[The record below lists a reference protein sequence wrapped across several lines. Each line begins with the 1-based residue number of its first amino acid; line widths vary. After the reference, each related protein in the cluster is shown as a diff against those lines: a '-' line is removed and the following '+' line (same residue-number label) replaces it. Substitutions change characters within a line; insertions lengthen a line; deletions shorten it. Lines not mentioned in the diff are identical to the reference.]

1 MWKTGFVY
9 VQQWVMAL
17 CGERR
22 SEISSNKGLLVTAQN
37 ALVNPAL
44 MRRLRVA
51 IDAPLA
57 ASFDYLAP
65 ADAASADVGYR
76 VVVPFGSGRRV
87 GLILAVLPLLD
98 DSDPSAPDP
107 AKLKPA
113 ETVLR
118 DLPPLP
124 QDWIDLCLFAAS
136 YYQAAPGE
144 ALLQAIPTG
153 LRKPDPTKRR
163 AIKANESASATAKTR
178 PELTCGQSAV
188 LSDLLPRLQGYSANL
203 LFGVTG
209 SGKTEVYL
217 RLIEAALAA
226 NQQVLLLV
234 PEINLTPLLEA
245 RVTARFPTVPVVSLH
260 SEVTEAA
267 RARYFAGALSGEA
280 RIVIGTRLA
289 VFTPMPEL
297 GLIIVDEEHDPAYK
311 QLEGMRYHA
320 RDLAVWRARQ
330 RGIPIVLGSATP
342 SPESWSNVQSG
353 RYQRLDLP
361 ERAHADAVLPA
372 VTLLDTRRLTLDE
385 GMSQALLD
393 ELAQGLAA
401 GEQSLLFINRRG
413 YAPVLTCTACGW
425 VSNCRRCAAHRV
437 VHRLDR
443 TLRCHHCG
451 DTSPIPRQCPD
462 CGNADLRPL
471 GRGTQRI
478 EEALQKHFPQARI
491 LRVDRDVATTRK
503 QWEALEEQIRS
514 RDVDILVGTQM
525 LAKGHDFP
533 ALTRVCVVGA
543 DAGLFAADWRAPER
557 LFAQLMQVAG
567 RAGRASHP
575 GRVIVQTE
583 HPEHPLYQCLLR
595 HDVPAFLELE
605 LTERQRAGFPPYAAQ
620 AIVRAEAKQLDTV
633 LTFLKGIRTLVP
645 AESHPEVF
653 IYDPVPMRMVKLAGR
668 ERAQLLI
675 ESPSRIALQNFLND
689 WLPRISAGRGMT
701 RGAAPGGVRWGVEV
715 DPLEC

>member
-1 MWKTGFVY
+1 M
-9 VQQWVMAL
+9 
-17 CGERR
+17 
-22 SEISSNKGLLVTAQN
+22 N
-37 ALVNPAL
+37 
-44 MRRLRVA
+44 RLRVA

-65 ADAASADVGYR
+65 LDTTLADVGYR
-76 VVVPFGSGRRV
+76 VVVPFGAGRRV
-87 GLILAVLPLLD
+87 GVILAVLPLQD
-98 DSDPSAPDP
+98 TSDPAAPDP
-107 AKLKPA
+107 AKLKSA
-113 ETVLR
+113 ETILR

-124 QDWIDLCLFAAS
+124 RDWMDLCLFAAS

-163 AIKANESASATAKTR
+163 AIKTVASASVEVAKLPT
-178 PELTCGQSAV
+178 LTSAQSAV
-188 LSDLLPRLQGYSANL
+188 LDDLLPRLQGYSANL

-217 RLIEAALAA
+217 RLIAAALTAKR
-226 NQQVLLLV
+226 QVLLLV

-245 RVTARFPTVPVVSLH
+245 RVAERFPAVPVVSLH

-267 RARYFAGALSGEA
+267 RARYFAAALSGEA

-289 VFTPMPEL
+289 VFTPMPDL

-330 RGIPIVLGSATP
+330 REIPIVLGSATP

-361 ERAHADAVLPA
+361 ERAHADAVLPSVA
-372 VTLLDTRRLTLDE
+372 LLDTRRLTLDE
-385 GMSQALLD
+385 GMSPALLN

-503 QWEALEEQIRS
+503 QWEALEEKIRS

-533 ALTRVCVVGA
+533 ALTRVAVVGA

-567 RAGRASHP
+567 RAGRAAHP

-583 HPEHPLYQCLLR
+583 HPEHPLYQCLLQ
-595 HDVPAFLELE
+595 HDVPAFLALE
-605 LTERQRAGFPPYAAQ
+605 LSERQRAGFPPYASQ
-620 AIVRAEAKQLDTV
+620 AIVRAEAKQLETV
-633 LTFLKGIRTLVP
+633 LEFLKRIKTLVP

-653 IYDPVPMRMVKLAGR
+653 MYDPVPMRMVKLAGR

>member
-1 MWKTGFVY
+1 MKL
-9 VQQWVMAL
+9 Q
-17 CGERR
+17 E
-22 SEISSNKGLLVTAQN
+22 SEK
-37 ALVNPAL
+37 NPGVGW
-44 MRRLRVA
+44 RLRVA

-65 ADAASADVGYR
+65 DDATPADVGYR
-76 VVVPFGSGRRV
+76 VVVPFGAGRRV
-87 GLILAVLPLLD
+87 GLILAVLPLQD
-98 DSDPSAPDP
+98 TSDLSAPDP

-124 QDWIDLCLFAAS
+124 KDWIDLCLFAAS
-136 YYQAAPGE
+136 YYQAASGE
-144 ALLQAIPTG
+144 ALLQAIPMG
-153 LRKPDPTKRR
+153 LRKPDPIKRR
-163 AIKANESASATAKTR
+163 AIKSASVGSADAVVR
-178 PELTCGQSAV
+178 PALTDGQSLV
-188 LSDLLPRLQGYSANL
+188 LSNLLPRLQGYSANL

-217 RLIEAALAA
+217 RLIEAILAA
-226 NQQVLLLV
+226 GKQVLMLV

-245 RVTARFPTVPVVSLH
+245 RVIDRFPTTPVVSLH

-267 RARYFAGALSGEA
+267 RARHFAAALSGEA

-289 VFTPMPEL
+289 VFTPMPDL

-320 RDLAVWRARQ
+320 RDIAVWRASQ
-330 RGIPIVLGSATP
+330 RKIPIVLGSATP

-361 ERAHADAVLPA
+361 ERAHADAVLPS

-385 GMSQALLD
+385 GLSPQLL
-393 ELAQGLAA
+393 EEIAQGLAA

-503 QWEALEEQIRS
+503 QWEALEAQIRS

-567 RAGRASHP
+567 RAGRAAHP

-583 HPEHPLYQCLLR
+583 HPEHSLYQCLIR
-595 HDVPAFLELE
+595 HDVPAFLEME
-605 LTERQRAGFPPYAAQ
+605 LKERQRAGFPPFASQ
-620 AIVRAEAKQLDTV
+620 AIVRAEAKRLDTV
-633 LTFLKGIRTLVP
+633 LEFLKRIRTL
-645 AESHPEVF
+645 AEKDQQTEVF
-653 IYDPVPMRMVKLAGR
+653 LYDPVPMRMVKLAGR

-675 ESPSRIALQNFLND
+675 ESPSRIALQSFLND
-689 WLPRISAGRGMT
+689 WLPKISAGRGMT
-701 RGAAPGGVRWGVEV
+701 RGAAPGGVRWSVEV

>member
-1 MWKTGFVY
+1 MSG
-9 VQQWVMAL
+9 QIPGACSGQ
-17 CGERR
+17 
-22 SEISSNKGLLVTAQN
+22 I
-37 ALVNPAL
+37 PAGAW
-44 MRRLRVA
+44 RIRVA

-65 ADAASADVGYR
+65 EDVTPADVGCR

-87 GLILAVLPLLD
+87 GLILAVLPRHGAGD
-98 DSDPSAPDP
+98 AEAP
-107 AKLKPA
+107 AVSQLKPA
-113 ETVLR
+113 ESVLR

-124 QDWIDLCLFAAS
+124 QDWVDLCRFAAS

-163 AIKANESASATAKTR
+163 ATQSKTTDVASPDKQPA
-178 PELTCGQSAV
+178 LTGGQSAV
-188 LSDLLPRLQGYSANL
+188 LADLLPRLQGYSANL
-203 LFGVTG
+203 LFGITG

-217 RLIEAALAA
+217 RLIEAVLDAGK
-226 NQQVLLLV
+226 QVLLLV

-245 RVTARFPTVPVVSLH
+245 RVKARFPAVPVVSLH

-267 RARYFAGALSGEA
+267 RARNFAAALGGDA
-280 RIVIGTRLA
+280 QIVIGTRLA
-289 VFTPMPEL
+289 VFTPMPSL

-311 QLEGMRYHA
+311 QLDGMRYHA

-330 RGIPIVLGSATP
+330 LHIPIVLGSATP

-361 ERAHADAVLPA
+361 ERAHAEAVLPTM
-372 VTLLDTRRLTLDE
+372 TLLDTRRLTLDE
-385 GMSQALLD
+385 GLSQVLLD

-514 RDVDILVGTQM
+514 REVDILVGTQM

-533 ALTRVCVVGA
+533 ALTRVGVVGA

-567 RAGRASHP
+567 RAGRAAHP

-583 HPEHPLYQCLLR
+583 HPEHPLYQCLMR
-595 HDVPAFLELE
+595 HDVPGFLVQELKA
-605 LTERQRAGFPPYAAQ
+605 RQQAGFPPYASQ
-620 AIVRAEAKQLDTV
+620 AIVRAEAKQLETV
-633 LTFLKGIRTLVP
+633 LDFLKRIKTLVP
-645 AESHPEVF
+645 AEAHPEVF

-675 ESPSRIALQNFLND
+675 ESPSRVALQSFLNE
-689 WLPRISAGRGMT
+689 WLPLISAGRGMT
-701 RGAAPGGVRWGVEV
+701 RGHAPGGVRWGVEV

>member
-1 MWKTGFVY
+1 MP
-9 VQQWVMAL
+9 
-17 CGERR
+17 R
-22 SEISSNKGLLVTAQN
+22 AQP
-37 ALVNPAL
+37 LENPVVSW
-44 MRRLRVA
+44 RLRVA

-57 ASFDYLAP
+57 ASFDYLATPEATP
-65 ADAASADVGYR
+65 ADIGYR
-76 VVVPFGSGRRV
+76 VIVPFGRGRRV
-87 GLILAVLPLLD
+87 GVILEVLPLAGD
-98 DSDPSAPDP
+98 DDP
-107 AKLKPA
+107 ATPPVSQLKVA
-113 ETVLR
+113 ESIQR
-118 DLPPLP
+118 DLPPFP
-124 QDWIDLCLFAAS
+124 EDWLSLCHFAAS

-144 ALLQAIPTG
+144 ALLQAIPSG
-153 LRKPDPTKRR
+153 LRKPDPVKRR
-163 AIKANESASATAKTR
+163 ATKARDTVEKPSPKV
-178 PELTCGQSAV
+178 PELTGCQATV
-188 LSDLLPRLQGYSANL
+188 LSSLLPQMQGYSANL

-217 RLIEAALAA
+217 RLIEEVLAKGK
-226 NQQVLLLV
+226 QILVLV
-234 PEINLTPLLEA
+234 PEINLTPLIEA
-245 RVTARFPTVPVVSLH
+245 RIAARFPGVAVVSLH

-267 RARYFAGALSGEA
+267 RARNFAAALRGEA

-289 VFTPMPEL
+289 IFTPLPEL

-320 RDLAVWRARQ
+320 RDLAVWRAHQ
-330 RGIPIVLGSATP
+330 LALPIVLGSATP
-342 SPESWSNVQSG
+342 SPESWSNVASG
-353 RYQRLDLP
+353 RYRRFDLAK
-361 ERAHADAVLPA
+361 RAHADAVLPKI
-372 VTLLDTRRLTLDE
+372 TLLDTRRLTLDE
-385 GMSQALLD
+385 GLSQPLL
-393 ELAQGLAA
+393 EMLAEGLAS

-451 DTSPIPRQCPD
+451 DTSPLPRQCPD

-491 LRVDRDVATTRK
+491 LRVDRDVASTRQ
-503 QWEALEEQIRS
+503 QWEALEAQICS

-533 ALTRVCVVGA
+533 ALTRVGVVGA
-543 DAGLFAADWRAPER
+543 DSGLFAADWRAPER

-567 RAGRASHP
+567 RAGRAERP
-575 GRVIVQTE
+575 GQVIVQTE
-583 HPEHPLYQCLLR
+583 HPDHPLYQCLLR
-595 HDVPAFLELE
+595 HDVPGFLTQELRA
-605 LTERQRAGFPPYAAQ
+605 RQQAGFPPFAAQ

-633 LTFLKGIRTLVP
+633 LDFLKKIRTLV
-645 AESHPEVF
+645 ATEAHPEVF
-653 IYDPVPMRMVKLAGR
+653 LYDPVPMRMVKMAGR

-701 RGAAPGGVRWGVEV
+701 RGAAPGGVRWAVEV

>member
-1 MWKTGFVY
+1 MSAD
-9 VQQWVMAL
+9 QSLMPS
-17 CGERR
+17 R
-22 SEISSNKGLLVTAQN
+22 TAW
-37 ALVNPAL
+37 
-44 MRRLRVA
+44 RLRVA
-51 IDAPLA
+51 IDAPIA
-57 ASFDYLAP
+57 ANFDYLAP
-65 ADAASADVGYR
+65 PDALPTDVGLR

-87 GLILAVLPLLD
+87 GLIMAVLSLEGTA
-98 DSDPSAPDP
+98 DPDAPCIEQ
-107 AKLKPA
+107 LKAA
-113 ETVLR
+113 EAILR

-124 QDWIDLCLFAAS
+124 TDWVNLCLFAAS

-153 LRKPDPTKRR
+153 LRKPDPAKRR
-163 AIKANESASATAKTR
+163 LPKASVAAGVARGVGPALTA
-178 PELTCGQSAV
+178 CQQSA
-188 LSDLLPRLQGYSANL
+188 LTELHSRLTGYSANL
-203 LFGVTG
+203 LFGITG

-217 RLIEAALAA
+217 RLIEAVLA
-226 NQQVLLLV
+226 QDRQVLLLV

-245 RVTARFPTVPVVSLH
+245 RVAQRFPDVPVVSLH

-267 RARYFAGALSGEA
+267 RARHFAAALRGEP

-289 VFTPMPEL
+289 VFTPMPAL

-320 RDLAVWRARQ
+320 RDLAVWRAHQ
-330 RGIPIVLGSATP
+330 RSVPIILGSATP
-342 SPESWSNVQSG
+342 SPESWANVQSG

-361 ERAHADAVLPA
+361 ERAHAEAVLPQ

-385 GMSQALLD
+385 GLSAQLLD

-425 VSNCRRCAAHRV
+425 VSNCRRC
-437 VHRLDR
+437 
-443 TLRCHHCG
+443 HHCG
-451 DTSPIPRQCPD
+451 DASPIPRQCPD

-478 EEALQKHFPQARI
+478 EEALQGHFPQARI

-503 QWEALEEQIRS
+503 QWEALEAQIRS
-514 RDVDILVGTQM
+514 QDVDILVGTQM

-533 ALTRVCVVGA
+533 TLTRVAVVGA

-567 RAGRASHP
+567 RAGRADRP

-595 HDVPAFLELE
+595 HDVPGFLTLELS
-605 LTERQRAGFPPYAAQ
+605 ERQRAGFPPYAAQ
-620 AIVRAEAKQLDTV
+620 AIVRAEAKQLETV
-633 LTFLKGIRTLVP
+633 LAFLQRIRSLIP
-645 AESHPEVF
+645 IDQHPEVF
-653 IYDPVPMRMVKLAGR
+653 IYDPVPMRMVRLAGR
-668 ERAQLLI
+668 ERAQLLV
-675 ESPSRIALQNFLND
+675 ESPSRLALQAFLND
-689 WLPRISAGRGMT
+689 WLPRISQGKGTT
-701 RGAAPGGVRWGVEV
+701 RGHAPGGVRWGVEV

>member
-1 MWKTGFVY
+1 M
-9 VQQWVMAL
+9 
-17 CGERR
+17 
-22 SEISSNKGLLVTAQN
+22 SAQN
-37 ALVNPAL
+37 TPENSRGLC
-44 MRRLRVA
+44 RLRVA
-51 IDAPLA
+51 VDAPLA
-57 ASFDYLAP
+57 VSFDYLAP
-65 ADAASADVGYR
+65 ADTMPADVGYR
-76 VVVPFGSGRRV
+76 VVIPFGSGRRV
-87 GLILAVLPLLD
+87 GLILAVLPLRD
-98 DSDPSAPDP
+98 DSDPSAPDS
-107 AKLKPA
+107 AQLKAA
-113 ETVLR
+113 ETILR

-124 QDWIDLCLFAAS
+124 QDWIELCLFAAS

-163 AIKANESASATAKTR
+163 ARKGGEIVNVDAARR
-178 PELTCGQSAV
+178 PELTACQSAV

-217 RLIEAALAA
+217 RLIDAVLAA
-226 NQQVLLLV
+226 GQQVMLLV

-245 RVTARFPTVPVVSLH
+245 RVAERFPAASVVSLH
-260 SEVTEAA
+260 SEITEAA
-267 RARYFAGALSGEA
+267 RARNFAAALNGEA

-289 VFTPMPEL
+289 VFTPMPAL

-330 RGIPIVLGSATP
+330 RYIPIVLGSATP

-361 ERAHADAVLPA
+361 ERAHADAMLP
-372 VTLLDTRRLTLDE
+372 TISLLDTRRLTLDE
-385 GMSQALLD
+385 GLSPQLLD

-413 YAPVLTCTACGW
+413 YAPVLSCTACGW

-514 RDVDILVGTQM
+514 RHVDILVGTQM

-533 ALTRVCVVGA
+533 ALTRVGVVGA

-567 RAGRASHP
+567 RAGRAAHP

-595 HDVPAFLELE
+595 HDVPAFLALE
-605 LTERQRAGFPPYAAQ
+605 LTERQRAGFPPYASQ
-620 AIVRAEAKQLDTV
+620 AIVRAEAKQLESV
-633 LTFLKGIRTLVP
+633 LTFLKHIRTLVV
-645 AESHPEVF
+645 AEAHPEVF
-653 IYDPVPMRMVKLAGR
+653 LYDPVPMRMVKLAGR

-675 ESPSRIALQNFLND
+675 ESPSRIALQSFLND
-689 WLPRISAGRGMT
+689 WLPKISAGRGMT
-701 RGAAPGGVRWGVEV
+701 RGHAPGGVRWGVEV

>member
-1 MWKTGFVY
+1 MEKPLENQAVLW
-9 VQQWVMAL
+9 
-17 CGERR
+17 
-22 SEISSNKGLLVTAQN
+22 
-37 ALVNPAL
+37 
-44 MRRLRVA
+44 RLRVA

-57 ASFDYLAP
+57 VNFDYLAP
-65 ADAASADVGYR
+65 ADSTPADVGLR

-87 GLILAVLPLLD
+87 GIILAVLPLSGD
-98 DSDPSAPDP
+98 GSAADAPSVDQ
-107 AKLKPA
+107 LKPA
-113 ETVLR
+113 ETILR

-124 QDWIDLCLFAAS
+124 ADWISLCLFAAS

-153 LRKPDPTKRR
+153 LRKPDPVKRR
-163 AIKANESASATAKTR
+163 VLKAVSKTAHAAQLQ
-178 PELTCGQSAV
+178 PVLTAGQAAV
-188 LSDLLPRLQGYSANL
+188 LDDLLPRLNGYSANL
-203 LFGVTG
+203 LFGITG

-217 RLIEAALAA
+217 RLIEAVLA
-226 NQQVLLLV
+226 QGKQILLLV

-245 RVTARFPTVPVVSLH
+245 RVAQRFPTVPVVSLH

-267 RARYFAGALSGEA
+267 RARHFAAALTGEA
-280 RIVIGTRLA
+280 QIIIGTRLA
-289 VFTPMPEL
+289 VFTPMPKL
-297 GLIIVDEEHDPAYK
+297 GLIIIDEEHDPAYK

-320 RDLAVWRARQ
+320 RDLAVWRAHQ
-330 RGIPIVLGSATP
+330 AGVPVVLGSATP
-342 SPESWSNVQSG
+342 SPESWANVQSG

-361 ERAHADAVLPA
+361 ERAHADAVLPDI
-372 VTLLDTRRLTLDE
+372 TLLDTRRLTLDE
-385 GMSQALLD
+385 GLSPQLLD
-393 ELAQGLAA
+393 ELAKGLAA
-401 GEQSLLFINRRG
+401 KEQSLLFINRRG
-413 YAPVLTCTACGW
+413 YAPVLTCAACGW

-437 VHRLDR
+437 VHSLDR

-478 EEALQKHFPQARI
+478 EEALRKHFPQARI

-503 QWEALEEQIRS
+503 QWEALEAQIRS
-514 RDVDILVGTQM
+514 QDVDILVGTQM

-567 RAGRASHP
+567 RAGRADLP

-595 HDVPAFLELE
+595 HDTPAFLDLE
-605 LTERQRAGFPPYAAQ
+605 LTARQQAGFPPYAAQ
-620 AIVRAEAKQLDTV
+620 AIVRAEAKQIDNV
-633 LTFLKGIRTLVP
+633 IDFLQKIRALVP
-645 AESHPEVF
+645 QEQHPEVF
-653 IYDPVPMRMVKLAGR
+653 IYDPVPMRMVRLAGR
-668 ERAQLLI
+668 ERAQLLL
-675 ESPSRIALQNFLND
+675 ESPSRIALQNFLNQ
-689 WLPRISAGRGMT
+689 WLPMISAGRGMT
-701 RGAAPGGVRWGVEV
+701 RGHAAGGVRWGVEV

>member
-1 MWKTGFVY
+1 MQKSLENQAVLW
-9 VQQWVMAL
+9 
-17 CGERR
+17 
-22 SEISSNKGLLVTAQN
+22 
-37 ALVNPAL
+37 
-44 MRRLRVA
+44 RLRVA

-57 ASFDYLAP
+57 VNFDYLAP
-65 ADAASADVGYR
+65 ADTTPSDVGLR

-87 GLILAVLPLLD
+87 GLIRAVLPLSGD
-98 DSDPSAPDP
+98 GTAADAPAADQ
-107 AKLKPA
+107 LKPA
-113 ETVLR
+113 ESILR
-118 DLPPLP
+118 DLPPMP
-124 QDWIDLCLFAAS
+124 ADWISLCLFAAS

-153 LRKPDPTKRR
+153 LRKPDPVKRR
-163 AIKANESASATAKTR
+163 ALKAVSKAEHEAPMQPALTA
-178 PELTCGQSAV
+178 GQTAV
-188 LSDLLPRLQGYSANL
+188 LDDLLPRLNGYSANL
-203 LFGVTG
+203 LFGITG

-217 RLIEAALAA
+217 RLIEAVLA
-226 NQQVLLLV
+226 QGKQVLLLV

-245 RVTARFPTVPVVSLH
+245 RVTQRFPHVPVVSLH

-267 RARYFAGALSGEA
+267 RARHFAAALTGEA
-280 RIVIGTRLA
+280 HIVIGTRLA
-289 VFTPMPEL
+289 VFTPMPKL
-297 GLIIVDEEHDPAYK
+297 GLIIIDEEHDPAYK

-320 RDLAVWRARQ
+320 RDLAVWRAHQ
-330 RGIPIVLGSATP
+330 AGVPVVLGSATP
-342 SPESWSNVQSG
+342 SPESWANVQSG

-372 VTLLDTRRLTLDE
+372 MTLLDTRRMTLDE
-385 GMSQALLD
+385 GLSAQLLE

-401 GEQSLLFINRRG
+401 KEQSLLFINRRG

-437 VHRLDR
+437 VHSLDR

-471 GRGTQRI
+471 GRGTQRV
-478 EEALQKHFPQARI
+478 EESLRKHFPQARI

-503 QWEALEEQIRS
+503 QWEVLEAQIRS
-514 RDVDILVGTQM
+514 QDVDILVGTQM

-567 RAGRASHP
+567 RAGRADRP

-583 HPEHPLYQCLLR
+583 HPDHALYQCLLR
-595 HDVPAFLELE
+595 HDTPAFLNLE
-605 LTERQRAGFPPYAAQ
+605 LTARQQAGFPPYAAQ
-620 AIVRAEAKQLDTV
+620 AIVRAEAKKIDNVLD
-633 LTFLKGIRTLVP
+633 FLQRIRGLVP
-645 AESHPEVF
+645 QEQHPEVF
-653 IYDPVPMRMVKLAGR
+653 IYDPVPMRMVRLAGR
-668 ERAQLLI
+668 ERA
-675 ESPSRIALQNFLND
+675 
-689 WLPRISAGRGMT
+689 
-701 RGAAPGGVRWGVEV
+701 
-715 DPLEC
+715 

>member
-1 MWKTGFVY
+1 MDQGVLW
-9 VQQWVMAL
+9 
-17 CGERR
+17 
-22 SEISSNKGLLVTAQN
+22 
-37 ALVNPAL
+37 
-44 MRRLRVA
+44 RLRVA

-57 ASFDYLAP
+57 VSFDYLAP
-65 ADAASADVGYR
+65 ADVTPADVGYR
-76 VVVPFGSGRRV
+76 VVVPFGAGRRV
-87 GLILAVLPLLD
+87 GLILAVLPLDAGD
-98 DSDPSAPDP
+98 DATTP
-107 AKLKPA
+107 AATQLKSA

-144 ALLQAIPTG
+144 ALLQAIPSG

-163 AIKANESASATAKTR
+163 PIKPADASAAAANQRPKLTAS
-178 PELTCGQSAV
+178 QSQA
-188 LSDLLPRLQGYSANL
+188 LDDLMPRLVGYSANL

-217 RLIEAALAA
+217 RLIAAALG
-226 NQQVLLLV
+226 NGKQVLLLV

-245 RVTARFPTVPVVSLH
+245 RVVARFPGMPVVSLH

-267 RARYFAGALSGEA
+267 RARYFAAALSGEV

-289 VFTPMPEL
+289 VFTPMPNL

-320 RDLAVWRARQ
+320 RDLAVWRAHQ
-330 RGIPIVLGSATP
+330 RNIPVLLGSATP

-353 RYQRLDLP
+353 RYRRLDLP
-361 ERAHADAVLPA
+361 ERAHADAVLP
-372 VTLLDTRRLTLDE
+372 TIELLDTRRLTLDE
-385 GMSQALLD
+385 GLSPQLLA

-413 YAPVLTCTACGW
+413 YAPVLTCNACGW
-425 VSNCRRCAAHRV
+425 ISNCRRCAAHRV

-462 CGNADLRPL
+462 CGNADLRPV

-478 EEALQKHFPQARI
+478 EEALQTHFPQARI

-514 RDVDILVGTQM
+514 REVDILVGTQM

-533 ALTRVCVVGA
+533 ALTRVGIVGA

-567 RAGRASHP
+567 RAGRAAHP

-595 HDVPAFLELE
+595 HDVPAFLQQE
-605 LTERQRAGFPPYAAQ
+605 LTARQQAGFPPYASQ

-633 LTFLKGIRTLVP
+633 LGFLQQIRLLVP
-645 AESHPEVF
+645 CEAHHEVF
-653 IYDPVPMRMVKLAGR
+653 LYDPVPMRMVKLAGR

-675 ESPSRIALQNFLND
+675 ESPSRIALQNLLND

-701 RGAAPGGVRWGVEV
+701 RGHAPGGVRWAVEV

>member
-1 MWKTGFVY
+1 MQKSLENQAVLW
-9 VQQWVMAL
+9 
-17 CGERR
+17 
-22 SEISSNKGLLVTAQN
+22 
-37 ALVNPAL
+37 
-44 MRRLRVA
+44 RLRVA

-57 ASFDYLAP
+57 VNFDYLAP
-65 ADAASADVGYR
+65 ADTTPSDVGLR

-87 GLILAVLPLLD
+87 GLILAVLPLSGD
-98 DSDPSAPDP
+98 GTAADAPAADQ
-107 AKLKPA
+107 LKPA
-113 ETVLR
+113 ESILR
-118 DLPPLP
+118 DLPPMP
-124 QDWIDLCLFAAS
+124 ADWISLCLFAAS

-153 LRKPDPTKRR
+153 LRKPDPVKRR
-163 AIKANESASATAKTR
+163 ALKAVSKIEHEAPMQPALTA
-178 PELTCGQSAV
+178 GQTAV
-188 LSDLLPRLQGYSANL
+188 LDDLLPRLNGYSANL
-203 LFGVTG
+203 LFGITG

-217 RLIEAALAA
+217 RLIEAVLA
-226 NQQVLLLV
+226 QGKQVLLLV

-245 RVTARFPTVPVVSLH
+245 RVTQRFPHVPVVSLH

-267 RARYFAGALSGEA
+267 RARHFAAALTGEA
-280 RIVIGTRLA
+280 HIVIGTRLA
-289 VFTPMPEL
+289 VFTPMPKL
-297 GLIIVDEEHDPAYK
+297 GLIIIDEEHDPAYK

-320 RDLAVWRARQ
+320 RDLAVWRAHQ
-330 RGIPIVLGSATP
+330 AGVPVVLGSATP
-342 SPESWSNVQSG
+342 SPESWANVQSG

-372 VTLLDTRRLTLDE
+372 MTLLDTRRMTLDE
-385 GMSQALLD
+385 GLSAQLLE

-401 GEQSLLFINRRG
+401 KEQSLLFINRRG

-437 VHRLDR
+437 VHSLDR

-471 GRGTQRI
+471 GRGTQRV
-478 EEALQKHFPQARI
+478 EESLRKHFPQARI

-503 QWEALEEQIRS
+503 QWEVLEAQIRS
-514 RDVDILVGTQM
+514 QDVDILVGTQM

-567 RAGRASHP
+567 RAGRADRP

-583 HPEHPLYQCLLR
+583 HPDHALYQCLLR
-595 HDVPAFLELE
+595 HDTPAFLDLE
-605 LTERQRAGFPPYAAQ
+605 LTARQQAGFPPYAAQ
-620 AIVRAEAKQLDTV
+620 AIVRAEAKQVDNVLD
-633 LTFLKGIRTLVP
+633 FLQRIRGLVP
-645 AESHPEVF
+645 QEQHPEVF
-653 IYDPVPMRMVKLAGR
+653 IYDPVPMRMVRLAGR
-668 ERAQLLI
+668 ERAQLLL
-675 ESPSRIALQNFLND
+675 ESPSRIALQNFLNQ
-689 WLPRISAGRGMT
+689 WLPMISAGRGMT
-701 RGAAPGGVRWGVEV
+701 RGHAPGGVRWGVEV

>member
-1 MWKTGFVY
+1 MQKPLENQAILW
-9 VQQWVMAL
+9 
-17 CGERR
+17 
-22 SEISSNKGLLVTAQN
+22 
-37 ALVNPAL
+37 
-44 MRRLRVA
+44 RLRVA

-57 ASFDYLAP
+57 VNFDYLAP
-65 ADAASADVGYR
+65 ADATPADVGLR
-76 VVVPFGSGRRV
+76 VVVPFGTGRRV
-87 GLILAVLPLLD
+87 GVILAVLPLQG
-98 DSDPSAPDP
+98 SEIAAEAPD
-107 AKLKPA
+107 ATQLKAA
-113 ETVLR
+113 ESILR

-124 QDWIDLCLFAAS
+124 ADWINLCLFAAS

-153 LRKPDPTKRR
+153 LRKPDPVKRR
-163 AIKANESASATAKTR
+163 KLAPAKVDDTSEPTIDLSPTLTA
-178 PELTCGQSAV
+178 GQSKV
-188 LSDLLPRLQGYSANL
+188 LSDLLPRLDGYSANL
-203 LFGVTG
+203 LFGITG

-217 RLIEAALAA
+217 RLIKTVLD
-226 NQQVLLLV
+226 QGKQVLLLV

-245 RVTARFPTVPVVSLH
+245 RVAQRFPSVPVVSLH

-267 RARYFAGALSGEA
+267 RARHFAAALTGEA
-280 RIVIGTRLA
+280 QIVIGTRLA
-289 VFTPMPEL
+289 VFTPMPKL
-297 GLIIVDEEHDPAYK
+297 GLIIIDEEHDPAYK

-320 RDLAVWRARQ
+320 RDLAVWRAHQ
-330 RGIPIVLGSATP
+330 ACVPVVLGSATP
-342 SPESWSNVQSG
+342 SPESWANVQSG
-353 RYQRLDLP
+353 RYQRLDLR
-361 ERAHADAVLPA
+361 ERAHADVVSPDI
-372 VTLLDTRRLTLDE
+372 TLLATRRL
-385 GMSQALLD
+385 ALHEWLLTQLL
-393 ELAQGLAA
+393 EALAQGLEAK
-401 GEQSLLFINRRG
+401 EQSLLFINRRG

-437 VHRLDR
+437 VHSLDR

-478 EEALQKHFPQARI
+478 EEALRKHFPTARI

-503 QWEALEEQIRS
+503 QWEALEAQIRS
-514 RDVDILVGTQM
+514 QDVDILVGTQM

-567 RAGRASHP
+567 RAGRAEKP

-595 HDVPAFLELE
+595 HDTPAFLDLE
-605 LTERQRAGFPPYAAQ
+605 LTARQQAGFPPYAAQ
-620 AIVRAEAKQLDTV
+620 AIVRAEAKQIDNV
-633 LTFLKGIRTLVP
+633 LEFLKRIRTLVP
-645 AESHPEVF
+645 QEQHPEVF
-653 IYDPVPMRMVKLAGR
+653 IYDPVPMRMVRLAGR
-668 ERAQLLI
+668 ERAQLLL
-675 ESPSRIALQNFLND
+675 ESPSRIALQNFLNQ
-689 WLPRISAGRGMT
+689 WLPMISAGRGMT
-701 RGAAPGGVRWGVEV
+701 RGHAPGGVRWGVEV

>member
-1 MWKTGFVY
+1 MQGFQ
-9 VQQWVMAL
+9 VQTTVPDQAVTIS
-17 CGERR
+17 ERW
-22 SEISSNKGLLVTAQN
+22 
-37 ALVNPAL
+37 
-44 MRRLRVA
+44 RLRVA

-65 ADAASADVGYR
+65 SGATPDDVGLR
-76 VVVPFGSGRRV
+76 VVVPFGTGRRV
-87 GLILAVLPLLD
+87 GLIMAVLPLD
-98 DSDPSAPDP
+98 AFSDQDSPPVAQ
-107 AKLKPA
+107 LKAA
-113 ETVLR
+113 ETILR
-118 DLPPLP
+118 DLPALP
-124 QDWIDLCLFAAS
+124 VDWINLCLFSAS

-153 LRKPDPTKRR
+153 LRKTDPTKRR
-163 AIKANESASATAKTR
+163 ALKHPETNVGRVDARPALTAGQAVVVDQLSACS
-178 PELTCGQSAV
+178 E
-188 LSDLLPRLQGYSANL
+188 GYSANL
-203 LFGVTG
+203 LFGITG

-217 RLIEAALAA
+217 RLIESALARG
-226 NQQVLLLV
+226 QQVLLLV

-245 RVTARFPTVPVVSLH
+245 RVTRRFPDVPVVSLH

-267 RARYFAGALSGEA
+267 RARHFTAALNGVA

-289 VFTPMPEL
+289 VFTPMPKL

-320 RDLAVWRARQ
+320 RDLAVWRAYQ
-330 RGIPIVLGSATP
+330 RGVPVLLGSATP
-342 SPESWSNVQSG
+342 SPESWANVQTG
-353 RYQRLDLP
+353 RYRRLDLL
-361 ERAHADAVLPA
+361 ERAHADAVLPE

-385 GMSQALLD
+385 GLSATLLE

-425 VSNCRRCAAHRV
+425 ISNCRRCAAHRV
-437 VHRLDR
+437 VHRIDR

-471 GRGTQRI
+471 GRGTQRV

-491 LRVDRDVATTRK
+491 LRVDRDVASTRK
-503 QWEALEEQIRS
+503 QWETLEEQIRS
-514 RDVDILVGTQM
+514 QEADILVGTQM

-533 ALTRVCVVGA
+533 ALTRVGVVGA
-543 DAGLFAADWRAPER
+543 DSGLFAADWRAPER

-567 RAGRASHP
+567 RAGRANRP

-595 HDVPAFLELE
+595 HDVPGFLTLELN
-605 LTERQRAGFPPYAAQ
+605 ERQRAGFPPYAAQ
-620 AIVRAEAKQLDTV
+620 AIVRAEGKQLDTV
-633 LTFLKGIRTLVP
+633 LAFLQRIRSLT
-645 AESHPEVF
+645 SMDQHPEVF
-653 IYDPVPMRMVKLAGR
+653 VYDPVPMRMVRLAGR
-668 ERAQLLI
+668 ERAQLLV
-675 ESPSRIALQNFLND
+675 ESPSRLALQAFLND
-689 WLPRISAGRGMT
+689 WLPRISQGKGTT
-701 RGAAPGGVRWGVEV
+701 RGHAPGGVRWGVEV

>member
-1 MWKTGFVY
+1 MNPQNPPQTPG
-9 VQQWVMAL
+9 
-17 CGERR
+17 
-22 SEISSNKGLLVTAQN
+22 GLW
-37 ALVNPAL
+37 
-44 MRRLRVA
+44 RLRVA

-57 ASFDYLAP
+57 SSFDYLAP
-65 ADAASADVGYR
+65 ADVTPADVGHR

-87 GLILAVLPLLD
+87 GLILGVLPLAD
-98 DSDPSAPDP
+98 ISDLAAPDP
-107 AKLKPA
+107 AMLKPA
-113 ETVLR
+113 ETILR

-124 QDWIDLCLFAAS
+124 QDWIELCLFAAS
-136 YYQAAPGE
+136 YYQAAAGE

-163 AIKANESASATAKTR
+163 AIKPRVATADTAVT
-178 PELTCGQSAV
+178 PPALTTGQSAV
-188 LSDLLPRLQGYSANL
+188 LESLLPRLQGYSANL

-217 RLIEAALAA
+217 RLIDAALAA
-226 NQQVLLLV
+226 GKQILLLV

-245 RVTARFPTVPVVSLH
+245 RVAVRFPMVPVVSLH

-267 RARYFAGALSGEA
+267 RARHFAAALSGEA

-289 VFTPMPEL
+289 VFTPMPTL

-320 RDLAVWRARQ
+320 RDLAVWRAHQ
-330 RGIPIVLGSATP
+330 CGVPIVLGSATP
-342 SPESWSNVQSG
+342 SPESWSNVQNG

-361 ERAHADAVLPA
+361 ERAHAEAVLP
-372 VTLLDTRRLTLDE
+372 TISLLDTRRLTLDE
-385 GMSQALLD
+385 GMSPNLLD
-393 ELAQGLAA
+393 ELAQGLDA

-491 LRVDRDVATTRK
+491 LRVDRDVATTRQ
-503 QWEALEEQIRS
+503 QWEALEAQIRS

-533 ALTRVCVVGA
+533 ALTRVGVVGA
-543 DAGLFAADWRAPER
+543 DTGLFAADWRAPER

-567 RAGRASHP
+567 RAGRAAQP

-595 HDVPAFLELE
+595 HDVPAFLEQE
-605 LTERQRAGFPPYAAQ
+605 LRERQRAGFPPFASQ

-633 LTFLKGIRTLVP
+633 LNFLKQIRSLVP
-645 AESHPEVF
+645 AEDHPDVF
-653 IYDPVPMRMVKLAGR
+653 LYDPVPMRMVKLAGR

-675 ESPSRIALQNFLND
+675 ESPSRLALQNFLNA
-689 WLPRISAGRGMT
+689 WLPKISAGRGMT
-701 RGAAPGGVRWGVEV
+701 RGHAPGGIRWGVEV

>member
-1 MWKTGFVY
+1 M
-9 VQQWVMAL
+9 
-17 CGERR
+17 
-22 SEISSNKGLLVTAQN
+22 N
-37 ALVNPAL
+37 
-44 MRRLRVA
+44 RLRVA

-65 ADAASADVGYR
+65 LDTTLADVGYR
-76 VVVPFGSGRRV
+76 VVVPFGAGRRV
-87 GLILAVLPLLD
+87 GVILAVLPLQD
-98 DSDPSAPDP
+98 TSDPAAPDP

-113 ETVLR
+113 ETILR

-124 QDWIDLCLFAAS
+124 RDWMDLCLFAAS

-163 AIKANESASATAKTR
+163 AIKTVASASAAVAKLPT
-178 PELTCGQSAV
+178 LTSAQSAV
-188 LSDLLPRLQGYSANL
+188 LDDLLPRLQGYSANL

-217 RLIEAALAA
+217 RLIAAALTAKR
-226 NQQVLLLV
+226 QVLLLA

-245 RVTARFPTVPVVSLH
+245 RVAERFPAVPVVSLH

-267 RARYFAGALSGEA
+267 RARYFAAALSGEA

-289 VFTPMPEL
+289 VFTPMPDL

-330 RGIPIVLGSATP
+330 REIPIVLGSATP

-361 ERAHADAVLPA
+361 ERAHADAVLPS

-385 GMSQALLD
+385 GMSPALLN

-503 QWEALEEQIRS
+503 QWEALEEKIRS

-533 ALTRVCVVGA
+533 ALTRVAVVGA

-567 RAGRASHP
+567 RAGRAAHP

-583 HPEHPLYQCLLR
+583 HPEHPLYQCLLQ
-595 HDVPAFLELE
+595 HDVPAFLALE
-605 LTERQRAGFPPYAAQ
+605 LSERQRAGFPPYASQ
-620 AIVRAEAKQLDTV
+620 AIVRAEAKQLETV
-633 LTFLKGIRTLVP
+633 LEFLKRIKTLVP

-653 IYDPVPMRMVKLAGR
+653 MYDPVPMRMVKLAGR

>member
-1 MWKTGFVY
+1 M
-9 VQQWVMAL
+9 
-17 CGERR
+17 
-22 SEISSNKGLLVTAQN
+22 SAQN
-37 ALVNPAL
+37 PPENSRGLW
-44 MRRLRVA
+44 RLRVA
-51 IDAPLA
+51 VDAPLA

-65 ADAASADVGYR
+65 ADATPADVGYR
-76 VVVPFGSGRRV
+76 VVIPFGGSRRV
-87 GLILAVLPLLD
+87 GLILAVLPLQD
-98 DSDPSAPDP
+98 DSDPGAPDSVQ
-107 AKLKPA
+107 LKAA

-163 AIKANESASATAKTR
+163 AKQRGEVASTDGAAR
-178 PELTCGQSAV
+178 PELTACQSAV
-188 LSDLLPRLQGYSANL
+188 LADLMPRLQGYSANL

-217 RLIEAALAA
+217 RLIEAVLASGH
-226 NQQVLLLV
+226 QVLLLV

-245 RVTARFPTVPVVSLH
+245 RVAERFPAVSVVSLH
-260 SEVTEAA
+260 SEITEAA
-267 RARYFAGALSGEA
+267 RARNFAAALNGEA

-289 VFTPMPEL
+289 VFTPMPAL

-330 RGIPIVLGSATP
+330 RDIPIVLGSATP

-361 ERAHADAVLPA
+361 ERAHADAMLPA
-372 VTLLDTRRLTLDE
+372 INLLDTRRLTLDE
-385 GMSQALLD
+385 GLSPQLLD

-413 YAPVLTCTACGW
+413 YAPVLSCTACGW

-451 DTSPIPRQCPD
+451 DKSPIPRQCPD

-491 LRVDRDVATTRK
+491 MRVDRDVATTRK

-514 RDVDILVGTQM
+514 RHVDILVGTQM

-533 ALTRVCVVGA
+533 ALTRVGVVGA

-567 RAGRASHP
+567 RAGRAAHP

-595 HDVPAFLELE
+595 HDVPAFLALE
-605 LTERQRAGFPPYAAQ
+605 LTERQRAGFPPYASQ
-620 AIVRAEAKQLDTV
+620 AIVRAEAKQLESV
-633 LTFLKGIRTLVP
+633 LTFLKHIRTLVA
-645 AESHPEVF
+645 AEAHPEVF
-653 IYDPVPMRMVKLAGR
+653 LYDPVPMRMVKLAGR

-689 WLPRISAGRGMT
+689 WLPKISAGRGMT
-701 RGAAPGGVRWGVEV
+701 RGHAPGGVRWGVEV

>member
-1 MWKTGFVY
+1 MS
-9 VQQWVMAL
+9 L
-17 CGERR
+17 D
-22 SEISSNKGLLVTAQN
+22 
-37 ALVNPAL
+37 NPLIHQSPAW
-44 MRRLRVA
+44 RLRVA

-57 ASFDYLAP
+57 ANFDYLAP
-65 ADAASADVGYR
+65 PDALPTDIGLR

-87 GLILAVLPLLD
+87 GLILAVLPLD
-98 DSDPSAPDP
+98 GMADP
-107 AKLKPA
+107 AAPPLAQLKAA
-113 ETVLR
+113 ETILR

-124 QDWIDLCLFAAS
+124 PDWVSLCLFAAS

-163 AIKANESASATAKTR
+163 QSKETAPAALKRGAGPALTACQQSVLT
-178 PELTCGQSAV
+178 ELFG
-188 LSDLLPRLQGYSANL
+188 RLTGYSANL
-203 LFGVTG
+203 LFGITG

-217 RLIEAALAA
+217 RLIETVLAQ

-245 RVTARFPTVPVVSLH
+245 RVAQRFPDIPVVSLH

-267 RARYFAGALSGEA
+267 RARHFAAALSGEA

-289 VFTPMPEL
+289 VFTPMPAL

-320 RDLAVWRARQ
+320 RDLAVWRAHQ
-330 RGIPIVLGSATP
+330 QGVPILLGSATP
-342 SPESWSNVQSG
+342 SPESWANVQSG
-353 RYQRLDLP
+353 RYRRLDLP
-361 ERAHADAVLPA
+361 ERAHAEAVLPE
-372 VTLLDTRRLTLDE
+372 VTLLDTRRLTLEE
-385 GMSQALLD
+385 GLSAQLLD
-393 ELAQGLAA
+393 ELGQGLAA

-425 VSNCRRCAAHRV
+425 ISNCRRCAAHRV
-437 VHRLDR
+437 VHRQDR

-451 DTSPIPRQCPD
+451 DTSPMPRQCPD

-471 GRGTQRI
+471 GRGTQRV
-478 EEALQKHFPQARI
+478 EEALQTHFPQARV

-503 QWEALEEQIRS
+503 QWEALEAQIRS
-514 RDVDILVGTQM
+514 QDVDILVGTQM

-533 ALTRVCVVGA
+533 ALTRVGVVGA

-567 RAGRASHP
+567 RAGRADRP

-583 HPEHPLYQCLLR
+583 HPDHPLYQCLLR
-595 HDVPAFLELE
+595 HDVPGFLDLE
-605 LTERQRAGFPPYAAQ
+605 LTERQRAGFPPYASQ

-633 LTFLKGIRTLVP
+633 LEFLQRIRTLVDQ
-645 AESHPEVF
+645 AQHPEVF
-653 IYDPVPMRMVKLAGR
+653 IYDPVPMRMVRLAGR
-668 ERAQLLI
+668 ERAQLLV
-675 ESPSRIALQNFLND
+675 ESPSRLALQAFLND
-689 WLPRISAGRGMT
+689 WLPRISQGKGMT
-701 RGAAPGGVRWGVEV
+701 RGHAPGGVRWAVEV

>member
-1 MWKTGFVY
+1 MDQGVLW
-9 VQQWVMAL
+9 
-17 CGERR
+17 
-22 SEISSNKGLLVTAQN
+22 
-37 ALVNPAL
+37 
-44 MRRLRVA
+44 RLRVA

-65 ADAASADVGYR
+65 AEVTPADVGYR
-76 VVVPFGSGRRV
+76 VVVPFGAGRRV
-87 GLILAVLPLLD
+87 GLILAVLPLDD
-98 DSDPSAPDP
+98 DSDPSAPDS
-107 AKLKPA
+107 AKLKSA

-124 QDWIDLCLFAAS
+124 QDWVDLCLFAAS

-163 AIKANESASATAKTR
+163 AIKPVDPAETAASQCPALTAS
-178 PELTCGQSAV
+178 QSQV
-188 LSDLLPRLQGYSANL
+188 LDDLIPRLDGYSANL

-217 RLIEAALAA
+217 RLIAAALGDDK
-226 NQQVLLLV
+226 QVLLLV

-245 RVTARFPTVPVVSLH
+245 RVAARFPAVPVVSLH

-267 RARYFAGALSGEA
+267 RARYFVSALNGEA

-289 VFTPMPEL
+289 VFTPMPNL

-320 RDLAVWRARQ
+320 RDLAVWRAHQ
-330 RGIPIVLGSATP
+330 RNIPVLLGSATP

-353 RYQRLDLP
+353 RYRRLDLP
-361 ERAHADAVLPA
+361 DRAHADAVLPTIE
-372 VTLLDTRRLTLDE
+372 VLDTRRLTLDE
-385 GMSQALLD
+385 GLSPQLLA

-413 YAPVLTCTACGW
+413 YAPVLTCNACGW
-425 VSNCRRCAAHRV
+425 ISNCRRCAAHRV

-462 CGNADLRPL
+462 CGNADLRPV

-478 EEALQKHFPQARI
+478 EEALQVHFPQARI
-491 LRVDRDVATTRK
+491 LRVDRDVATTRQ
-503 QWEALEEQIRS
+503 QWEALESRIRS
-514 RDVDILVGTQM
+514 REVDILVGTQM

-533 ALTRVCVVGA
+533 ALTRVGIVGA

-567 RAGRASHP
+567 RAGRAAHP

-595 HDVPAFLELE
+595 HDVPAFLEQE
-605 LTERQRAGFPPYAAQ
+605 LTARQQAGFPPYASQ
-620 AIVRAEAKQLDTV
+620 AIVRAEAKHLDTV
-633 LTFLKGIRTLVP
+633 LGFLQQIRLLVP
-645 AESHPEVF
+645 CEAHPEVF

-675 ESPSRIALQNFLND
+675 ESSSRVALQNLLND

-701 RGAAPGGVRWGVEV
+701 RGHAAGGVRWAVEV

>member
-1 MWKTGFVY
+1 MNGPDP
-9 VQQWVMAL
+9 L
-17 CGERR
+17 E
-22 SEISSNKGLLVTAQN
+22 
-37 ALVNPAL
+37 NPAVFW
-44 MRRLRVA
+44 RLRVA

-57 ASFDYLAP
+57 SSFDYLAP
-65 ADAASADVGYR
+65 GDATPADVGLR

-87 GLILAVLPLLD
+87 GLILAVLPQE
-98 DSDPSAPDP
+98 SAAADGGP
-107 AKLKPA
+107 AAAQLKPA

-124 QDWIDLCLFAAS
+124 QDWVDLCLFAAS

-153 LRKPDPTKRR
+153 LRKPDPPKRR
-163 AIKANESASATAKTR
+163 VSKVRVNDLEKADTTVADCPDLTR
-178 PELTCGQSAV
+178 AQAAV
-188 LSDLLPRLQGYSANL
+188 LDDLVPRLQGYSANL

-217 RLIEAALAA
+217 RLVAAALAA
-226 NQQVLLLV
+226 DQQVLLLV

-245 RVTARFPTVPVVSLH
+245 RVAQRFPTVAVVSLH

-267 RARYFAGALSGEA
+267 RARYFAAALNGEA

-289 VFTPMPEL
+289 VFTPMPAL
-297 GLIIVDEEHDPAYK
+297 GLIIIDEEHDPAYK

-372 VTLLDTRRLTLDE
+372 ITLLDTRRLTLDE
-385 GMSQALLD
+385 GLSQSLLD

-413 YAPVLTCTACGW
+413 YAPVLSCTACGW

-451 DTSPIPRQCPD
+451 DSSPIPRQCPD
-462 CGNADLRPL
+462 CGNADLRPV

-503 QWEALEEQIRS
+503 QWEALEAQIRS

-533 ALTRVCVVGA
+533 ALTRVGVVGA

-567 RAGRASHP
+567 RAGRAAHP
-575 GRVIVQTE
+575 GRVVVQTE
-583 HPEHPLYQCLLR
+583 HPDHSLYQCLLR
-595 HDVPAFLELE
+595 HDVPAFLEQE
-605 LTERQRAGFPPYAAQ
+605 LRERQRAGFPPFASQ

-633 LTFLKGIRTLVP
+633 LNFLKQIRTLVP
-645 AESHPEVF
+645 VEAHPDVF
-653 IYDPVPMRMVKLAGR
+653 VYDPVPMRMVKLAGR

-675 ESPSRIALQNFLND
+675 ESPSRVALQAFLND

-701 RGAAPGGVRWGVEV
+701 RGHAPGGVRWGVEV

>member
-1 MWKTGFVY
+1 M
-9 VQQWVMAL
+9 
-17 CGERR
+17 
-22 SEISSNKGLLVTAQN
+22 TAQN
-37 ALVNPAL
+37 PLENSRDL
-44 MRRLRVA
+44 WRLRVA
-51 IDAPLA
+51 VDAPLA

-65 ADAASADVGYR
+65 ADATRDDVGYR
-76 VVVPFGSGRRV
+76 VVIPFGSGRRV
-87 GLILAVLPLLD
+87 GLILAVLPLHD
-98 DSDPSAPDP
+98 DSEPTAPDS
-107 AKLKPA
+107 AQLKPA
-113 ETVLR
+113 EAVLR

-124 QDWIDLCLFAAS
+124 QDWVDLCLFAAS

-163 AIKANESASATAKTR
+163 ATKRAQRVSTDTAAR
-178 PELTCGQSAV
+178 PELTACQSTV
-188 LSDLLPRLQGYSANL
+188 LRDLTPRLQGYSANL

-217 RLIEAALAA
+217 RLIEAVLAA
-226 NQQVLLLV
+226 GKQVLLLV

-245 RVTARFPTVPVVSLH
+245 RVTERFPTVPVVSLH

-267 RARYFAGALSGEA
+267 RARYFAAALNGEA

-289 VFTPMPEL
+289 VFTPLPAL

-330 RGIPIVLGSATP
+330 REVPIVLGSATP
-342 SPESWSNVQSG
+342 SPESWSNVQNG

-361 ERAHADAVLPA
+361 ERAHAAAVLPSI
-372 VTLLDTRRLTLDE
+372 TLLDMRRLSLDE
-385 GMSQALLD
+385 GLSPQLL
-393 ELAQGLAA
+393 EALAQGLAE

-533 ALTRVCVVGA
+533 ALTRVGVVGA

-567 RAGRASHP
+567 RAGRAEHP

-583 HPEHPLYQCLLR
+583 HPDHPLYQCLLR
-595 HDVPAFLELE
+595 HDVPAFLTLE

-620 AIVRAEAKQLDTV
+620 AIVRAEAKQLESV
-633 LTFLKGIRTLVP
+633 LEFLKRIRTLTS
-645 AESHPEVF
+645 ADAHPEVF
-653 IYDPVPMRMVKLAGR
+653 LYDPVPMRMVKLAGR

-675 ESPSRIALQNFLND
+675 ESPSRLALQNFLNE
-689 WLPRISAGRGMT
+689 WLPKISAGRGMT
-701 RGAAPGGVRWGVEV
+701 RGHAPGGVRWGVEV

>member
-1 MWKTGFVY
+1 M
-9 VQQWVMAL
+9 
-17 CGERR
+17 
-22 SEISSNKGLLVTAQN
+22 SAQN
-37 ALVNPAL
+37 TPENSRGLC
-44 MRRLRVA
+44 RLRVA
-51 IDAPLA
+51 VDAPLA
-57 ASFDYLAP
+57 VSFDYLAP
-65 ADAASADVGYR
+65 ADTSPADVGYR
-76 VVVPFGSGRRV
+76 VVIPFGSGRRV
-87 GLILAVLPLLD
+87 GLILAVLPLQD
-98 DSDPSAPDP
+98 DSDPSAPDS
-107 AKLKPA
+107 AQLKAA
-113 ETVLR
+113 ETILR

-124 QDWIDLCLFAAS
+124 QDWIELCLFAAS

-163 AIKANESASATAKTR
+163 ATRGGEIVNVDAARR
-178 PELTCGQSAV
+178 PELTACQSAV

-217 RLIEAALAA
+217 RLIDAVLAA
-226 NQQVLLLV
+226 GHQVLLLV

-245 RVTARFPTVPVVSLH
+245 RVAERFPAASVVSLH
-260 SEVTEAA
+260 SEITEAA
-267 RARYFAGALSGEA
+267 RARNFAAALNGEA

-289 VFTPMPEL
+289 VFTPMPAL

-330 RGIPIVLGSATP
+330 RYIPIVLGSATP

-361 ERAHADAVLPA
+361 ERAHADAMLP
-372 VTLLDTRRLTLDE
+372 TISLLDTRRLTLDE
-385 GMSQALLD
+385 GLSPQLLD

-413 YAPVLTCTACGW
+413 YAPVLSCTACGW

-514 RDVDILVGTQM
+514 RHVDILVGTQM

-533 ALTRVCVVGA
+533 ALTRVGVVGA

-567 RAGRASHP
+567 RAGRAAHP

-595 HDVPAFLELE
+595 HDVPAFLALE
-605 LTERQRAGFPPYAAQ
+605 LTERQRAGFPPYASQ
-620 AIVRAEAKQLDTV
+620 AIVRAEAKQLESV
-633 LTFLKGIRTLVP
+633 LTFLKHIRTLVV
-645 AESHPEVF
+645 AEAHPEVF
-653 IYDPVPMRMVKLAGR
+653 LYDPVPMRMVKLAGR

-675 ESPSRIALQNFLND
+675 ESPSRIALQSFLND
-689 WLPRISAGRGMT
+689 WLPKISAGRGMT
-701 RGAAPGGVRWGVEV
+701 RGHAPGGVRWGVEV

>member
-1 MWKTGFVY
+1 M
-9 VQQWVMAL
+9 
-17 CGERR
+17 
-22 SEISSNKGLLVTAQN
+22 N
-37 ALVNPAL
+37 
-44 MRRLRVA
+44 RLRVA

-65 ADAASADVGYR
+65 LDTTLADVGYR
-76 VVVPFGSGRRV
+76 VVVPFGAGRRV
-87 GLILAVLPLLD
+87 GVILAVLPLQD
-98 DSDPSAPDP
+98 TSDPAAPDP
-107 AKLKPA
+107 AKLKSA
-113 ETVLR
+113 ETILR

-124 QDWIDLCLFAAS
+124 RDWMDLCLFAAS

-163 AIKANESASATAKTR
+163 AIKTVASASAEVAKLPT
-178 PELTCGQSAV
+178 LTSAQSAV
-188 LSDLLPRLQGYSANL
+188 LDDLLPRLQGYSANL

-217 RLIEAALAA
+217 RLIAAALTAKR
-226 NQQVLLLV
+226 QVLLLV

-245 RVTARFPTVPVVSLH
+245 RVAERFPAVPVVSLH

-267 RARYFAGALSGEA
+267 RARYFAAALSGEA

-289 VFTPMPEL
+289 VFTPMPDL

-330 RGIPIVLGSATP
+330 REIPIVLGSATP

-361 ERAHADAVLPA
+361 ERAHADAVLPSVA
-372 VTLLDTRRLTLDE
+372 LLDTRRLTLDE
-385 GMSQALLD
+385 GMSPALLN

-503 QWEALEEQIRS
+503 QWEALEEKIRS

-533 ALTRVCVVGA
+533 ALTRVAVVGA

-567 RAGRASHP
+567 RAGRAAHP

-583 HPEHPLYQCLLR
+583 HPEHPLYQCLLQ
-595 HDVPAFLELE
+595 HDVPAFLAIELS
-605 LTERQRAGFPPYAAQ
+605 ERQRAGFPPYASQ
-620 AIVRAEAKQLDTV
+620 AIVRAEAKQLETV
-633 LTFLKGIRTLVP
+633 LEFLKRIKTLVP

-653 IYDPVPMRMVKLAGR
+653 MYDPVPMRMVKLAGR

>member
-1 MWKTGFVY
+1 MLEK
-9 VQQWVMAL
+9 
-17 CGERR
+17 
-22 SEISSNKGLLVTAQN
+22 S
-37 ALVNPAL
+37 L
-44 MRRLRVA
+44 MDQEVLWRLRVA

-65 ADAASADVGYR
+65 AEVTPADVGYR
-76 VVVPFGSGRRV
+76 VVVPFGAGRRV
-87 GLILAVLPLLD
+87 GLILAVLPLDD
-98 DSDPSAPDP
+98 DSDPSAPDS
-107 AKLKPA
+107 AKLKSA

-124 QDWIDLCLFAAS
+124 QDWVDLCLFAAS

-163 AIKANESASATAKTR
+163 AIKPVDPAETAASQCPALTAS
-178 PELTCGQSAV
+178 QSQV
-188 LSDLLPRLQGYSANL
+188 LDDLIPRLDGYSANL

-217 RLIEAALAA
+217 RLIAAALGDDK
-226 NQQVLLLV
+226 QVLLLV

-245 RVTARFPTVPVVSLH
+245 RVAARFPAVPVVSLH

-267 RARYFAGALSGEA
+267 RARYFASALNGEA

-289 VFTPMPEL
+289 VFTPMPSL

-320 RDLAVWRARQ
+320 RDLAVWRAHQ
-330 RGIPIVLGSATP
+330 RNIPVLLGSATP

-353 RYQRLDLP
+353 RYRRLDLP
-361 ERAHADAVLPA
+361 DRAHADAVLPTIE
-372 VTLLDTRRLTLDE
+372 VLDTRRLTLDE
-385 GMSQALLD
+385 GLSPQLLA

-413 YAPVLTCTACGW
+413 YAPVLTCNACGW
-425 VSNCRRCAAHRV
+425 ISNCRRCAAHRV

-462 CGNADLRPL
+462 CGNADLRPV

-478 EEALQKHFPQARI
+478 EEALQVHFPQARI
-491 LRVDRDVATTRK
+491 LRVDRDVATTRQ
-503 QWEALEEQIRS
+503 QWEALESRIRS
-514 RDVDILVGTQM
+514 REVDILVGTQM

-533 ALTRVCVVGA
+533 ALTRVGIVGA

-567 RAGRASHP
+567 RAGRAAHP

-595 HDVPAFLELE
+595 HDVPAFLEQE
-605 LTERQRAGFPPYAAQ
+605 LTARQQAGFPPYASQ
-620 AIVRAEAKQLDTV
+620 AIVRAEAKHLDTV
-633 LTFLKGIRTLVP
+633 LGFLQQIRLLVP
-645 AESHPEVF
+645 CEAHPEVF

-675 ESPSRIALQNFLND
+675 ESSSRVALQNLLND

-701 RGAAPGGVRWGVEV
+701 RGHAAGGVRWAVEV

>member
-1 MWKTGFVY
+1 M
-9 VQQWVMAL
+9 
-17 CGERR
+17 
-22 SEISSNKGLLVTAQN
+22 SAQN
-37 ALVNPAL
+37 TPENSRGLC
-44 MRRLRVA
+44 RLRVA
-51 IDAPLA
+51 VDAPLA
-57 ASFDYLAP
+57 VSFDYLAP
-65 ADAASADVGYR
+65 ADTSLADVGYR
-76 VVVPFGSGRRV
+76 VVIPFSSGRRV
-87 GLILAVLPLLD
+87 GLILAVLPLQD
-98 DSDPSAPDP
+98 DSDPSAPDS
-107 AKLKPA
+107 AQLKAA
-113 ETVLR
+113 ETILR

-124 QDWIDLCLFAAS
+124 QDWIELCLFAAS

-163 AIKANESASATAKTR
+163 ATRGGEIVNVDAARR
-178 PELTCGQSAV
+178 PELTACQSAV

-217 RLIEAALAA
+217 RLIDAVLAA
-226 NQQVLLLV
+226 GHQVLLLV

-245 RVTARFPTVPVVSLH
+245 RVAERFPAASVVSLH
-260 SEVTEAA
+260 SEITEAA
-267 RARYFAGALSGEA
+267 RARNFAAALNGEA

-289 VFTPMPEL
+289 VFTPMPAL

-330 RGIPIVLGSATP
+330 RDIPIVLGSATP

-361 ERAHADAVLPA
+361 ERAHADAMLP
-372 VTLLDTRRLTLDE
+372 TISLLDTRRLTLDE
-385 GMSQALLD
+385 GLSPQLLD

-413 YAPVLTCTACGW
+413 YAPVLSCTACGW

-514 RDVDILVGTQM
+514 RHVDILVGTQM

-533 ALTRVCVVGA
+533 ALTRVGVVGA

-567 RAGRASHP
+567 RAGRAEHP

-595 HDVPAFLELE
+595 HDVPAFLALE
-605 LTERQRAGFPPYAAQ
+605 LTERQRAGFPPYASQ
-620 AIVRAEAKQLDTV
+620 AIVRAEAKQLESV
-633 LTFLKGIRTLVP
+633 LTFLKHIRTLVV
-645 AESHPEVF
+645 AEAHPEVF
-653 IYDPVPMRMVKLAGR
+653 LYDPVPMRMVKLAGR

-675 ESPSRIALQNFLND
+675 ESPSRIALQSFLND
-689 WLPRISAGRGMT
+689 WLPKISAGRGMT
-701 RGAAPGGVRWGVEV
+701 RGHAPGGVRWGVEV

>member
-1 MWKTGFVY
+1 MSLAVSVPNT
-9 VQQWVMAL
+9 L
-17 CGERR
+17 E
-22 SEISSNKGLLVTAQN
+22 
-37 ALVNPAL
+37 NPGVL
-44 MRRLRVA
+44 WRLRVA
-51 IDAPLA
+51 VDAPLA

-65 ADAASADVGYR
+65 VDATPADVGYR
-76 VVVPFGSGRRV
+76 VVIPFGSGRRV
-87 GLILAVLPLLD
+87 GLILAVLPLN
-98 DSDPSAPDP
+98 DSTDPTAPDSTQ
-107 AKLKPA
+107 LKPA
-113 ETVLR
+113 EAVLR

-124 QDWIDLCLFAAS
+124 QDWVDFCLFAAS

-144 ALLQAIPTG
+144 ALLQAIPSG

-163 AIKANESASATAKTR
+163 SIKRAELSAPESPPR
-178 PELTCGQSAV
+178 PALTSSQSAV
-188 LSDLLPRLQGYSANL
+188 LDDLLPRLKGYSANL

-217 RLIEAALAA
+217 RLIEAMLAA
-226 NQQVLLLV
+226 GKQVLLLV

-245 RVTARFPTVPVVSLH
+245 RVAERFPSVTVVSLH

-267 RARYFAGALSGEA
+267 RARYFAAALNGEA

-289 VFTPMPEL
+289 VFTPMPNL
-297 GLIIVDEEHDPAYK
+297 GLIIVDEEHDPAFK
-311 QLEGMRYHA
+311 QLEGMRYNS

-330 RGIPIVLGSATP
+330 RQIPIVLGSATP

-361 ERAHADAVLPA
+361 ERAHADAVLPS
-372 VTLLDTRRLTLDE
+372 VTLLDTRRITLDE
-385 GMSQALLD
+385 GLSPQLLE
-393 ELAQGLAA
+393 ELAEGLAA

-491 LRVDRDVATTRK
+491 LRVDRDVAATRK
-503 QWEALEEQIRS
+503 QWEALEAQIRS
-514 RDVDILVGTQM
+514 REVDILVGTQM

-533 ALTRVCVVGA
+533 ALTRVGVVGA

-567 RAGRASHP
+567 RAGRAAHP
-575 GRVIVQTE
+575 GHVIVQTE
-583 HPEHPLYQCLLR
+583 HAEHPLYQCLLKQ
-595 HDVPAFLELE
+595 DVPAFLTLE
-605 LTERQRAGFPPYAAQ
+605 LTERQRAGFPPFAAQ
-620 AIVRAEAKQLDTV
+620 AIVRAEAKRLDTV
-633 LTFLKGIRTLVP
+633 LDFLKRIRALLP
-645 AESHPEVF
+645 SEAHPDVF
-653 IYDPVPMRMVKLAGR
+653 LYDPVPMRMVKLAGR

-701 RGAAPGGVRWGVEV
+701 RGHAPGGVRWAVEV

>member
-1 MWKTGFVY
+1 M
-9 VQQWVMAL
+9 
-17 CGERR
+17 
-22 SEISSNKGLLVTAQN
+22 SAQN
-37 ALVNPAL
+37 TPENSRGLW
-44 MRRLRVA
+44 RLRVA
-51 IDAPLA
+51 VDAPLA
-57 ASFDYLAP
+57 VSFDYLAP
-65 ADAASADVGYR
+65 ADTSLADVGYR
-76 VVVPFGSGRRV
+76 VVIPFSSGRRV
-87 GLILAVLPLLD
+87 GLILAVLPLQD
-98 DSDPSAPDP
+98 DSDPSAPDS
-107 AKLKPA
+107 AQLKAA
-113 ETVLR
+113 ETILR

-124 QDWIDLCLFAAS
+124 QDWIELCLFAAS

-163 AIKANESASATAKTR
+163 ATRGGEIVNVDAARR
-178 PELTCGQSAV
+178 PELTACQSAV

-217 RLIEAALAA
+217 RLIDAVLAA
-226 NQQVLLLV
+226 GHQVLLLV

-245 RVTARFPTVPVVSLH
+245 RVAERFPAASVVSLH
-260 SEVTEAA
+260 SEITEAA
-267 RARYFAGALSGEA
+267 RARNFAAALNGEA

-289 VFTPMPEL
+289 VFTPMPAL

-330 RGIPIVLGSATP
+330 RDIPIVLGSATP

-361 ERAHADAVLPA
+361 ERAHADAMLP
-372 VTLLDTRRLTLDE
+372 TISLLDTRRLTLDE
-385 GMSQALLD
+385 GLSPQLLD

-413 YAPVLTCTACGW
+413 YAPVLSCTACGW

-514 RDVDILVGTQM
+514 RHVDILVGTQM

-533 ALTRVCVVGA
+533 ALTRVGVVGA

-567 RAGRASHP
+567 RAGRAAHP

-595 HDVPAFLELE
+595 HDVPAFLALE
-605 LTERQRAGFPPYAAQ
+605 LTERQRAGFPPYASQ
-620 AIVRAEAKQLDTV
+620 AIVRAEAKQLESV
-633 LTFLKGIRTLVP
+633 LTFLKHIRTLVV
-645 AESHPEVF
+645 AEAHPEVF
-653 IYDPVPMRMVKLAGR
+653 LYDPVPMRMVKLAGR

-675 ESPSRIALQNFLND
+675 ESPSRIALQSFLND
-689 WLPRISAGRGMT
+689 WLPKISAGRGMT
-701 RGAAPGGVRWGVEV
+701 RGHAPGGVRWGVEV

>member
-1 MWKTGFVY
+1 MLEK
-9 VQQWVMAL
+9 
-17 CGERR
+17 
-22 SEISSNKGLLVTAQN
+22 S
-37 ALVNPAL
+37 L
-44 MRRLRVA
+44 MDQGVLWRLRVA

-65 ADAASADVGYR
+65 VEVTPADVGYR
-76 VVVPFGSGRRV
+76 VVVPFGAGRRV
-87 GLILAVLPLLD
+87 GLILAVLPLDD
-98 DSDPSAPDP
+98 DSDPSAPDS
-107 AKLKPA
+107 AKLKSA

-124 QDWIDLCLFAAS
+124 QDWVDLCLFAAS

-163 AIKANESASATAKTR
+163 AIKPVDPAETAASQCPALTAS
-178 PELTCGQSAV
+178 QSQV
-188 LSDLLPRLQGYSANL
+188 LDDLIPRLDGYSANL

-217 RLIEAALAA
+217 RLIAAALGDDK
-226 NQQVLLLV
+226 QVLLLV

-245 RVTARFPTVPVVSLH
+245 RVAARFPAVPVVSLH

-267 RARYFAGALSGEA
+267 RARYFASALNGEA

-289 VFTPMPEL
+289 VFTPMPNL

-320 RDLAVWRARQ
+320 RDLAVWRAHQ
-330 RGIPIVLGSATP
+330 RNIPVLLGSATP

-353 RYQRLDLP
+353 RYRRLDLP
-361 ERAHADAVLPA
+361 DRAHADAVLPTIE
-372 VTLLDTRRLTLDE
+372 VLDTRRLTLDE
-385 GMSQALLD
+385 GLSPQLLA

-413 YAPVLTCTACGW
+413 YAPVLTCNACGW
-425 VSNCRRCAAHRV
+425 ISNCRRCAAHRV

-462 CGNADLRPL
+462 CGNADLRPV

-478 EEALQKHFPQARI
+478 EEALQVHFPQARI
-491 LRVDRDVATTRK
+491 LRVDRDVATTRQ
-503 QWEALEEQIRS
+503 QWEALESRIRS
-514 RDVDILVGTQM
+514 REVDILVGTQM

-533 ALTRVCVVGA
+533 ALTRVGIVGA

-567 RAGRASHP
+567 RAGRAAHP

-595 HDVPAFLELE
+595 HDVPAFLEQE
-605 LTERQRAGFPPYAAQ
+605 LTARQQAGFPPYASQ
-620 AIVRAEAKQLDTV
+620 AIVRAEAKHLDTV
-633 LTFLKGIRTLVP
+633 LGFLQQIRLLVP
-645 AESHPEVF
+645 CEAHPEVF

-675 ESPSRIALQNFLND
+675 ESSSRVALQNLLND

-701 RGAAPGGVRWGVEV
+701 RGHAAGGVRWAVEV

>member
-1 MWKTGFVY
+1 MDQGVLW
-9 VQQWVMAL
+9 
-17 CGERR
+17 
-22 SEISSNKGLLVTAQN
+22 
-37 ALVNPAL
+37 
-44 MRRLRVA
+44 RLRVA

-65 ADAASADVGYR
+65 VEVTPADVGYR
-76 VVVPFGSGRRV
+76 VVVPFGAGRRV
-87 GLILAVLPLLD
+87 GLILAVLPLDD
-98 DSDPSAPDP
+98 DSDPSAPDS
-107 AKLKPA
+107 AKLKSA

-124 QDWIDLCLFAAS
+124 QDWVDLCLFAAS

-163 AIKANESASATAKTR
+163 AIKPVDPAETAASQCPALTAS
-178 PELTCGQSAV
+178 QSQV
-188 LSDLLPRLQGYSANL
+188 LDDLIPRLDGYSANL

-217 RLIEAALAA
+217 RLIAAALGDDK
-226 NQQVLLLV
+226 QVLLLV

-245 RVTARFPTVPVVSLH
+245 RVAARFPAVPVVSLH

-267 RARYFAGALSGEA
+267 RARYFASALNGEA

-289 VFTPMPEL
+289 VFTPMPNL

-320 RDLAVWRARQ
+320 RDLAVWRAHQ
-330 RGIPIVLGSATP
+330 RNIPVLLGSATP

-353 RYQRLDLP
+353 RYRRLDLP
-361 ERAHADAVLPA
+361 DRAHADAVLPTIE
-372 VTLLDTRRLTLDE
+372 VLDTRRLTLDE
-385 GMSQALLD
+385 GLSPQLLA

-413 YAPVLTCTACGW
+413 YAPVLTCNACGW
-425 VSNCRRCAAHRV
+425 ISNCRRCAAHRV

-462 CGNADLRPL
+462 CGNADLRPV

-478 EEALQKHFPQARI
+478 EEALQVHFPQARI
-491 LRVDRDVATTRK
+491 LRVDRDVATTRQ
-503 QWEALEEQIRS
+503 QWEALESRIRS
-514 RDVDILVGTQM
+514 REVDILVGTQM

-533 ALTRVCVVGA
+533 ALTRVGIVGA

-567 RAGRASHP
+567 RAGRAAHP

-595 HDVPAFLELE
+595 HDVPAFLEQE
-605 LTERQRAGFPPYAAQ
+605 LTARQQAGFPPYASQ
-620 AIVRAEAKQLDTV
+620 AIVRAEAKHLDTV
-633 LTFLKGIRTLVP
+633 LGFLQQIRLLVP
-645 AESHPEVF
+645 CEAHPEVF

-675 ESPSRIALQNFLND
+675 ESSSRVALQNLLND

-701 RGAAPGGVRWGVEV
+701 RGHAAGGVRWAVEV